1 MAPRT
6 SSLSSKHMAKKKAT
20 KVARPTQEGAMETP
34 KRRSKRAKLMSQVKT
49 EEAARPDAVAS
60 AVTPDSAASYSDAAA
75 FTRPTPEECQWT
87 VTVLSE
93 IHPEVVENNK
103 SRRRVT
109 QSCGA
114 QDNIVD
120 GVVSTMLSQNTTSA
134 NSTAA
139 FRNLK
144 QVFPTWEEYIE
155 TADNVAKLEE
165 AIRCGGLAEQ
175 KSKRIHEML
184 TTLQEERG
192 SPSLEYLRHLS
203 NDEIKRELSRFKGV
217 GPKTISC
224 LLLFT
229 LGRDEMPVD
238 THVHRISKKTGWI
251 SATTNA
257 ENAYLH
263 LNKVVP
269 DSLKLDLHCLLIAH
283 GKSCYRC
290 AARGKPQFPPKVKVP
305 CPLVHIHKQK
315 GLVLPTIDDVA
326 VKKEFK

>member
-1 MAPRT
+1 
-6 SSLSSKHMAKKKAT
+6 MAKKKAT
-20 KVARPTQEGAMETP
+20 KVARPPQEGVMETP
-34 KRRSKRAKLMSQVKT
+34 NPRSKRVKLSQVKT

-60 AVTPDSAASYSDAAA
+60 AVTPDTATSCTSVAA
-75 FTRPTPEECQWT
+75 FSRPTPGECQWA
-87 VTVLSE
+87 VNVLSE
-93 IHPEVVENNK
+93 IHPEVVERNK
-103 SRRRVT
+103 SRRRAT
-109 QSCGA
+109 HSCGA
-114 QDNIVD
+114 QDDIVD

-155 TADNVAKLEE
+155 TADNVPKLQE
-165 AIRCGGLAEQ
+165 AIRCGGLAER

-192 SPSLEYLRHLS
+192 SPSLEYLRQLS
-203 NDEIKRELSRFKGV
+203 NDEIKEELSRFKGL

-224 LLLFT
+224 VLLFT

-238 THVHRISKKTGWI
+238 THVHRISKKAGWI
-251 SATTNA
+251 SASTNA

-283 GKSCYRC
+283 AKSCYRC
-290 AARGKPQFPPKVKVP
+290 AARGKPQFPPKIKVP

-315 GLVLPTIDDVA
+315 GLVVPIVNAATVR
-326 VKKEFK
+326 KEFK